1 MASKVRM
8 DLSIPVSEATFKAR
22 TRLMNSDSRRS
33 FNSLSMYMAA
43 MAGDPYVGSM
53 HVVTGAVA
61 AQGKLTVSTGGSSND
76 ETMTLGNVTLTAKT
90 SGAVPADGE
99 FDISATATTQ
109 AANMVL
115 AINSVPELQ
124 GVVTA
129 SNALGVITITAVAPG
144 AIGNGIEMS
153 ESLTNV
159 AITNAMGSLTL
170 GVDGTT
176 YDFAN
181 GY

>member
-33 FNSLSMYMAA
+33 FNSLGQYIHA
-43 MAGDPYVGSM
+43 MAGDPYIGSM
-53 HVVTGAVA
+53 HVVTGAVQATGLITSGGIATATDTVTVANVELA
-61 AQGKLTVSTGGSSND
+61 AV
-76 ETMTLGNVTLTAKT
+76 A

-99 FDISATATTQ
+99 WNVSAVVATQ
-109 AANMVL
+109 AASIAA
-115 AINSVPELQ
+115 AINAVPELAGIVTATSSL
-124 GVVTA
+124 GVVT
-129 SNALGVITITAVAPG
+129 VTAVAPG
-144 AIGNGIEMS
+144 AMGNGLALS
-153 ESLTNV
+153 EDADNV
-159 AITNAMGSLTL
+159 TITAFSG

-181 GY
+181 GYTA